1 MTNMHSLRIIQSI
14 QSAIEAR
21 GLSVALSETVRSP
34 EGRRKGS
41 IAETA
46 VSRTG
51 AASWDAVEQAADS
64 YMYDVEELLSQR
76 VFWAVVSGHCLYICP
91 ESHIPLLR

>member
-1 MTNMHSLRIIQSI
+1 MDSVRIIQSI

-21 GLSVALSETVRSP
+21 GLSVPLSETVRSP
-34 EGRRKGS
+34 EGRGKGS

-46 VSRTG
+46 ASRTG
-51 AASWDAVEQAADS
+51 AVSWDAAEQAADS

-76 VFWAVVSGHCLYICP
+76 VFWAVVSDRCLYICP
-91 ESHIPLLR
+91 ESHIPLLRW